1 MAFQYAYAIV
11 SKIPDSFSSFR
22 ADKGTV
28 DNPGSL
34 RELHNECT
42 EFVETLRRIGIDI
55 LELKAEERH
64 PECVKVDDTAVIIN
78 GTALMCN
85 PHGSHRQG
93 EVNLIR
99 QTLKKE
105 VGVKIVELNTE
116 NAQVEGSDV
125 LFTGQEIIV
134 GISSHTNEDGAQAVA
149 RAFPEYAT
157 SMIQVRPPFRSLKD
171 AVGVAGINVLAV
183 GGSEAAREMLSDMKR
198 VVSYKYKI
206 ITLPEDH
213 AANVLYVNHYLL
225 HWAPSMI
232 PASIGVFENK
242 IDYDRLPIALPHL
255 YAAGVPMSKL
265 ALFVGR
271 FRHQCNI
278 ISTIP

>member
-11 SKIPDSFSSFR
+11 SKIPDSFEAYR
-22 ADKGTV
+22 VDKG
-28 DNPGSL
+28 NSAS
-34 RELHNECT
+34 REWLENAHSECT
-42 EFVETLRRIGIDI
+42 EFVETLRRIGVDI

-85 PHGSHRQG
+85 PYGSHRQG

-105 VGVKIVELNTE
+105 VGVKVVELNTE

-134 GISSHTNEDGAQAVA
+134 GLSNHTNEDGAQAVA

-157 SMIQVRPPFRSLKD
+157 CMVEVRAPYRSLKD

-183 GGSEAAREMLSDMKR
+183 GESDAARAMLKDISK
-198 VVSYKYKI
+198 VVSHTYRI

-213 AANVLYVNHYLL
+213 AANVLYVNHYLM
-225 HWAPSMI
+225 HWSPKMI
-232 PASIGVFENK
+232 PKSIGVFENK
-242 IDYDRLPIALPHL
+242 IEYNRTPMHMPNLFT
-255 YAAGVPMSKL
+255 AGVPMTKM

-271 FRHQCNI
+271 FRHQRNI
-278 ISTIP
+278 VSTIP